1 MIKIKVTTDKRN
13 LGGAVVLITDTK
25 KRVLILKR
33 HPGINWAPDVWG
45 LPGGA
50 IEPGE
55 TPLEA
60 AIRETKEETTLDV
73 EDVRKIKL
81 PLDSGL
87 HAYYT
92 DRYSGNVKIDFE
104 HEDWRWVSRSE
115 IKAYELAPGLLD
127 MYDWVLNHG

>member
-33 HPGINWAPDVWG
+33 PPGINWAPDVWG

-92 DRYSGNVKIDFE
+92 DRYSGKVEIDFE
-104 HEDWRWVSRSE
+104 HEDWRWVSRSD
-115 IKAYELAPGLLD
+115 IKTYELAPGLLD